1 MKSLSKLR
9 AISVRIRNGIGYAVN
24 EMAGIRVY
32 EPLIGIPD
40 CTVPHSLL
48 MSALKN
54 APEDR
59 TFSLSGNRLVI
70 TATRFKSSIPLSTDE
85 PSEPG
90 PDPNPAEVIT
100 ADIGSDIQTARLG
113 VTVNDNRGRPFL
125 DYVYVKGGYAFGSN
139 GRMACIVTTD
149 DNMPAFELHNG
160 ILPEPGMVQYT
171 ISERSVGT
179 MVNETSMIAQRPA
192 EKFDMIS
199 AALNTIPT
207 EFAADFTVNAGE
219 FWNAVDTCSASS
231 EYVSIE
237 CVGGVVRL
245 SASGS
250 SDTSCDLCGA
260 RSGEFTVKYQ
270 AKYLFR
276 AAKAHGDR
284 TMRVRIADTSAALF
298 ESGNVQFIVMGM
310 GR

>member
-9 AISVRIRNGIGYAVN
+9 SISVRIRNGIGYAVD

-48 MSALKN
+48 IGALKN

-70 TATRFKSSIPLSTDE
+70 TATRFKASIPLSTDG
-85 PSEPG
+85 PSEPA
-90 PDPNPAEVIT
+90 PEANDACVIT
-100 ADIGSDIQTARLG
+100 ADIGSAIQTARLG
-113 VTVNDNRGRPFL
+113 VTVKDNGSRPFL
-125 DYVYVKGGYAFGSN
+125 DFVYVKGRHVVGSN
-139 GRMACIVTTD
+139 GRMACIVTLT
-149 DNMPAFELHNG
+149 DNMPAFEIHEG
-160 ILPEPGMVQYT
+160 MLPEHGMVQYT

-179 MVNETSMIAQRPA
+179 IVNGTSMIAQRPA
-192 EKFDMIS
+192 ENFDVISTVLKMI
-199 AALNTIPT
+199 PK
-207 EFAADFTVNAGE
+207 EFVAEFTVSAKE
-219 FWNAVDTCSASS
+219 FWDAVDTCSSSS

-237 CVGGVVRL
+237 CGGGVVRL

-250 SDTSCDLCGA
+250 SDTSCDLYGA
-260 RSGEFTVKYQ
+260 CSGEFTAKYQ

-276 AAKAHGDR
+276 AAKAHGDW
-284 TMRVRIADTSAALF
+284 TMRVRIADTRAALF
-298 ESGNVQFIVMGM
+298 ESDGVQFVVMGM